1 MFIDS
6 KSLED
11 ELLKNIIGALFE
23 CLKMTLNEN
32 ENNDKQNEKEE
43 VIIFHLTKILT
54 LTLLNIENI
63 FILFDD
69 YLIPII
75 NSLIEKKI
83 ILNFTVN
90 LVCSIIKEILI
101 NYKKIESNIK
111 SKDENSTKDNNWWLT
126 QNWQKKLFTLLNS
139 FTTEHN
145 LIELTKN
152 RLFVCISTIIRAMA
166 IISPSEVTTLILKAL
181 MSSLTTLW

>member
-1 MFIDS
+1 M
-6 KSLED
+6 
-11 ELLKNIIGALFE
+11 
-23 CLKMTLNEN
+23 
-32 ENNDKQNEKEE
+32 
-43 VIIFHLTKILT
+43 
-54 LTLLNIENI
+54 LNIENI

-111 SKDENSTKDNNWWLT
+111 SKDGNSTKDNNWWLGEK
-126 QNWQKKLFTLLNS
+126 WQKNYL
-139 FTTEHN
+139 
-145 LIELTKN
+145 
-152 RLFVCISTIIRAMA
+152 
-166 IISPSEVTTLILKAL
+166 PY
-181 MSSLTTLW
+181 